1 MNTLMEQMTKR
12 ERLLAALHGQP
23 VDRVPWSPLIDDYF
37 ISSLRDA
44 GRKDAEIISVMREI
58 GNDILE
64 RHVPCVDQH
73 MENVEIRYSSNE
85 NDTVRWAHYTTPVGN
100 LTCEWKFSGHTWVLS
115 EHLIKT
121 VEDMKTYQYIAEHT
135 TYTPNFQQFID
146 RDAYI
151 GDDGIPTASGPM
163 SPILELLQMLC
174 GIEPTVFLMMDYPDE
189 MNELLHALHERNLRQ
204 YRVLAESPALAVF
217 DYEDTS
223 TTFMN
228 RSMLNDLSIPA
239 FNDYADII
247 KGAGKI
253 FITHM
258 CGSLSGFAEDIGK
271 GRQDGVDSVCPP
283 DTGDLYPWDARAA
296 WGKKIIIGGI
306 CPPDLARLSVRQNL
320 QIVYDILM
328 KMPTLQGFILST
340 GDATPYGTPVN
351 NLRAITRL
359 IEALGPRSLTREI
372 DQATLD
378 RVAAEFM

>member
-1 MNTLMEQMTKR
+1 MEQMTKR

-100 LTCEWKFSGHTWVLS
+100 LTCEWKFSGHTWALS

-135 TYTPNFQQFID
+135 TYTSNFQQFID

-283 DTGDLYPWDARAA
+283 DTGDLCPWDARAA

-328 KMPTLQGFILST
+328 KMPTLQGFILCT